1 MTSLSRRNITAAPSR
16 RERSIPASSQALST
30 WRAIDPPGALLHI
43 ASKLDAT
50 SEPSEYEAA
59 VAAELLHV
67 DATSFAALRDR
78 CDSDPARIATL
89 IAEIV
94 AERGKLQNPWTGSGG
109 VLVGR
114 LLSVGSR
121 YRERELQPGTPVMPV
136 ASLIAVPLRLDDVG
150 PVDPASPLVP
160 VRGRA
165 IVTGRML
172 CAVVPEDLPVAVAL
186 TVFDVY
192 PAASRVRA
200 LASPC
205 AHVLVLGAGHA
216 GLLAVAAARE
226 RVGADGLI
234 SVIDRS
240 TDALRN
246 ALEVDPDAAALTGD
260 VTKPVDVLSTLANRA
275 LPPADL
281 TLVCTPVEGAEGA
294 ALLATA
300 DTGTIVFFS
309 TATRFAAAGLGAD
322 AVGSRARLEIPNG
335 LTDDRGEYAFEL
347 VRRVPALREAF
358 GATA

>member
-1 MTSLSRRNITAAPSR
+1 M
-16 RERSIPASSQALST
+16 
-30 WRAIDPPGALLHI
+30 
-43 ASKLDAT
+43 ASKVDAT
-50 SEPSEYEAA
+50 SEPSEHEAA
-59 VAAELLHV
+59 IDVELLHV

-78 CDSDPARIATL
+78 GDSDPARIAAL

-109 VLVGR
+109 VLAGR
-114 LLSVGSR
+114 LRSVGSQ
-121 YRERELQPGTPVMPV
+121 YRDRELPPGSAVMPV
-136 ASLIAVPLRLDDVG
+136 ASLIAVPLALDHVG
-150 PVDPASPLVP
+150 PVDPTSPLVP
-160 VRGRA
+160 ARGRA

-172 CAVVPEDLPVAVAL
+172 CATVPDDLPVEAAL
-186 TVFDVY
+186 SVFDVY

-200 LASPC
+200 LAAPG

-226 RVGADGLI
+226 RVGPDGLV
-234 SVIDRS
+234 SVFDRS
-240 TDALRN
+240 LDALRN
-246 ALEVDPDAAALTGD
+246 ALAVDPEAAAMEGD
-260 VTKPVDVLSTLANRA
+260 VTKPVDVLGTLLERS

-335 LTDDRGEYAFEL
+335 LADDRGEYAFEL
-347 VRRVPALREAF
+347 VRRVPGLGRAF
-358 GATA
+358 GVPA